1 MNKLKLRKVER
12 NHFVKIL
19 IKYENNISKLVNNL
33 LQGTNKKL
41 LKNKILFTLKNLI
54 IEKRS

>member
-19 IKYENNISKLVNNL
+19 IKYENNICKLVNNL